1 MKFYSIAGV
10 TLGYEAKY
18 ELTEKRSRPYLCK
31 ESGVADFIIK
41 LNYNDIEKKAL
52 DTPLMSEQDWEYMQ
66 FGSNFYKMLLDYDGM
81 MLHASAVVVDG
92 QAYCFSAHSGTGK
105 STHTSLWMQLF
116 KDKGAFLINDDKPA
130 IKLENGKFKVYG
142 TPFSGKHDL
151 NVNTS
156 VPLKAIC
163 FIERSETNEIIRL
176 KPIQVFSL
184 LLNQT
189 IRPSDEERL
198 DKLCNFIDKLLTDIP
213 VYKLKC
219 NISLEAAQLAYDE
232 MSGSN

>member
-1 MKFYSIAGV
+1 MKFYSIAGINV
-10 TLGYEAKY
+10 GYEAKY

-31 ESGVADFIIK
+31 ESGVADLIIN
-41 LNYNDIEKKAL
+41 LDYNEIENNAL
-52 DTPLMSEQDWEYMQ
+52 ESPHMSEQDWEYMF
-66 FGSNFYKMLLDYDGM
+66 FGASFYKALLNYDGM
-81 MLHASAVVVDG
+81 LLHASAVVVDG
-92 QAYCFSAHSGTGK
+92 QAYCFSANSGTGK
-105 STHTSLWMQLF
+105 STHTSLWLEIF
-116 KDKGAFLINDDKPA
+116 KDKNAFLINDDKPA
-130 IKLENGKFKVYG
+130 LRLENGKFMVYG

-151 NVNTS
+151 SVNTS

-163 FIERSETNEIIRL
+163 FIERSETNSIEKL

-189 IRPSDEERL
+189 VRPSEEDKL
-198 DKLCNFIDKLLTDIP
+198 DKLCELIDKLLTFIP

-219 NISLEAAQLAYDE
+219 NISHEAALLAYNE